1 MAAGVGACGERCRG
15 SHGNRG
21 RLVAEIREYGPHGNP
36 PRERLRGPAIVSKV
50 NRAALEQLIRKQR
63 YRCALT
69 NRKLTPQTVSLDHVV
84 PLSRTGRDGHR
95 LDNVQLVT
103 SEANRAKGAMDAE
116 DFLQLCRDVVRTADA
131 KKRRRRKAHQ
141 RRRRSRA
148 DRYRARWR
156 DAT

>member
-1 MAAGVGACGERCRG
+1 M
-15 SHGNRG
+15 
-21 RLVAEIREYGPHGNP
+21 
-36 PRERLRGPAIVSKV
+36 
-50 NRAALEQLIRKQR
+50 
-63 YRCALT
+63 
-69 NRKLTPQTVSLDHVV
+69 SLDHVV

-141 RRRRSRA
+141 RRRRSRS

>member
-1 MAAGVGACGERCRG
+1 MAAGLVPCFERCRSG
-15 SHGNRG
+15 DGYRW
-21 RLVAEIREYGPHGNP
+21 RLVAKIREYGPHGNA
-36 PRERLRGPAIVSKV
+36 PRERLRGPATVSKV

-103 SEANRAKGAMDAE
+103 AEANRAKGAMDAD

-141 RRRRSRA
+141 RRRRSRS